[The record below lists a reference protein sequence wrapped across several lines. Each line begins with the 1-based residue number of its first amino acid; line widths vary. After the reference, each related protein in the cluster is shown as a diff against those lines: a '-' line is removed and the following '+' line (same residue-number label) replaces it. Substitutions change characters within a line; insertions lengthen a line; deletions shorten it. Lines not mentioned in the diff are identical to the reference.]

1 MEKEDIIELFPPE
14 YKKQGAELLDNIE
27 FVSNYIK
34 KLKTMELIE
43 VHPTKPQ
50 KQRQTAAGKA
60 LHDYLQTYQNLL
72 NTLMKLLKGNGEE
85 SGEADSAFDSI
96 DELRAMFGL

>member
-1 MEKEDIIELFPPE
+1 MEREKLLELFPPE
-14 YKKQGAELLDNIE
+14 TKDHAEELLDNIE

-43 VHPTKPQ
+43 VHPKNPM

-72 NTLMKLLKGNGEE
+72 NTFLKLLNANRE
-85 SGEADSAFDSI
+85 SAGDGVSPLMLVE
-96 DELRAMFGL
+96 ELRNKYGL